1 MSASAIY
8 RGEVMHHRFRPKR
21 HRFIYK
27 VDSFLFNLD
36 TLTEEARK
44 LRWFSINRFN
54 LFSFYHRDFG
64 NGDGTPCRA
73 YVEGVLREQG
83 CDEHPARVEL
93 LCYPRILGYTFN
105 PLSVYYCY
113 NNGNELFALLYEVSN
128 TFGQRHSY
136 FLPVREQQRCADYLR
151 QSCDKVFYVS
161 PFIPM
166 AARYHFRLR
175 RPGEQLLLAIRE
187 TENQQALLHAVFR
200 GERQPLSDRSLLGSF
215 FRLPLMT
222 LRVVAAIHWQAAKLF
237 VKGMRIL
244 PRPAE
249 PEQRISRTEQ

>member
-1 MSASAIY
+1 MSHSAIY
-8 RGEVMHHRFRPKR
+8 RGEVMHHRFRPTR

-36 TLTEEARK
+36 SLQEEASQ
-44 LRWFSINRFN
+44 LRWFSVDRFN

-64 NGDGTPCRA
+64 NSDGTTGRQ
-73 YVEGVLREQG
+73 YIEGVLTEQG
-83 CDEHPARVEL
+83 CDQHPARIEL

-113 NNGNELFALLYEVSN
+113 SSSDDLFAVLYEVSN

-136 FLPVREQQRCADYLR
+136 FLPVKTEQQQADYLR
-151 QSCDKVFYVS
+151 QACDKVFYVS

-166 AARYHFRLR
+166 EARYHFRLR
-175 RPGEQLLLAIRE
+175 RPDEQLLLAIRE

-215 FRLPLMT
+215 CRLPMMT
-222 LRVVAAIHWQAAKLF
+222 LRIVLAIHWQAAKLF
-237 VKGMRIL
+237 IKGLRIL
-244 PRPAE
+244 PRPDE
-249 PEQRISRTEQ
+249 PERRISRTEQ

>member
-1 MSASAIY
+1 MSSSAIY

-21 HRFIYK
+21 HRFIYR

-36 TLTEEARK
+36 TLSEEAK
-44 LRWFSINRFN
+44 ALRWFSIDRFN
-54 LFSFYHRDFG
+54 LFSFYHRDFAD
-64 NGDGTPCRA
+64 GDGRSGRD
-73 YVEGVLREQG
+73 YIESLLREQK
-83 CDEHPARVEL
+83 CSEHPARIEL

-113 NNGNELFALLYEVSN
+113 NKSDELFALLYEVSN

-136 FLPVREQQRCADYLR
+136 FLPVREEQQQADYLR

-166 AARYHFRLR
+166 SARYHFRLR

-200 GERQPLSDRSLLGSF
+200 GGRQPLSDRNLLGSF
-215 FRLPLMT
+215 CRLPLMT
-222 LRVVAAIHWQAAKLF
+222 LRIMAAIHWQAAKLF

-244 PRPAE
+244 PRPTE